1 MFKHLVAIF
10 AYFGQEANIEE
21 NLSLDT
27 EFDTDFQW
35 PLNIKWLN
43 SKHFNKHLIKA
54 DMVTYMYY

>member
-27 EFDTDFQW
+27 DFQW

-43 SKHFNKHLIKA
+43 SKHFI
-54 DMVTYMYY
+54 VSI

>member
-1 MFKHLVAIF
+1 MFKHSVAIF

-43 SKHFNKHLIKA
+43 SKHFI
-54 DMVTYMYY
+54 VSI